1 MPLNITRRRV
11 GSALLCAGVVRPLK
25 TLAPGARFVF
35 RSWPG
40 RRPSA
45 AVRKGLI
52 MKQFVTEESFW
63 ELFPEAQIGIVVAQD
78 MRPVDEVAEE
88 DAAAIR
94 RRLSEANDA
103 ADQHLTSNTISQ
115 NEVVAVWRDAYQK
128 FKTKKGARCSVENL
142 LKRVLKGNPV
152 GSINPSVDIY
162 NTISL
167 KYALPVGGEDIDAM
181 DGDIRLGITE
191 GGDSFLALGDE
202 EEAPTL
208 EGELCYRDNA
218 GAICRCWN
226 WRDGVRTALSDDSE
240 KAFLIIESVDPAR
253 SADLQAAIDELA
265 EMMSEYLGANI
276 FAKEIITR
284 ENPTMVIDE

>member
-1 MPLNITRRRV
+1 
-11 GSALLCAGVVRPLK
+11 
-25 TLAPGARFVF
+25 
-35 RSWPG
+35 
-40 RRPSA
+40 
-45 AVRKGLI
+45 
-52 MKQFVTEESFW
+52 MKQFVTEDSFW
-63 ELFPEAQIGIVVAQD
+63 ELFPEAQIGIVVAQN
-78 MRPVDEVAEE
+78 MRSTDEVPEE
-88 DAAAIR
+88 DAKAIR
-94 RRLSEANDA
+94 QRLTEANGA

-152 GSINPSVDIY
+152 GSINPLVDIY

-226 WRDGVRTALSDDSE
+226 WRDGVRTALTDDSK

-253 SADLQAAIDELA
+253 AADLQAAVDELA
-265 EMMSEYLGANI
+265 EMMGTYLGADI
-276 FAKEIITR
+276 FAKQIITR
-284 ENPTMVIDE
+284 ENPVMVIDE